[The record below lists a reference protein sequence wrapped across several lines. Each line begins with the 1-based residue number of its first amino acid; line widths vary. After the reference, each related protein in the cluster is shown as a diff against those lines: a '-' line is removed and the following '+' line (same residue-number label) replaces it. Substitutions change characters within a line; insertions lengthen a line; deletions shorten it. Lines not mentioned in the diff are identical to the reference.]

1 MRFIA
6 IMIMALL
13 ASGCSQ
19 VVTQAELAAIEEY
32 CTHRGGVYSYS
43 VWVGTSSDIVHCR
56 NGDWS
61 RIVDL

>member
-6 IMIMALL
+6 ILIVALL

-19 VVTQAELAAIEEY
+19 VVSQAELAAIEEY

-43 VWVGTSSDIVHCR
+43 VWFGKTADVVHCR
-56 NGDWS
+56 NGHWS
-61 RIVDL
+61 SIVDL